1 MKECRTQKSSPAAT
15 SYHGIITPQ
24 NIHTIFLTPT
34 ARRDCRIFHKFA
46 TDGNFTDI
54 DQWNMSELTQRLL
67 SDYLAGNLSASD
79 KLEALLP
86 QHADGCELLVACPPE
101 EFSASAIARAVEDC
115 DARLLALT
123 VTAMRTPDDHPVVLV
138 RADTRNADAISRSL
152 ARYGYQ
158 TVDTSARLTPE
169 QQSEA
174 MARINELLHYL
185 DL

>member
-1 MKECRTQKSSPAAT
+1 
-15 SYHGIITPQ
+15 
-24 NIHTIFLTPT
+24 
-34 ARRDCRIFHKFA
+34 
-46 TDGNFTDI
+46 
-54 DQWNMSELTQRLL
+54 MSELTQRLL

-86 QHADGCELLVACPPE
+86 QHADGCELLVACRPE
-101 EFSASAIARAVEDC
+101 DFSASAIARAVEDC

-123 VTAMRTPDDHPVVLV
+123 ETAMRTPDDHPVVLV
-138 RADTRNADAISRSL
+138 RADTRNADAIARSL